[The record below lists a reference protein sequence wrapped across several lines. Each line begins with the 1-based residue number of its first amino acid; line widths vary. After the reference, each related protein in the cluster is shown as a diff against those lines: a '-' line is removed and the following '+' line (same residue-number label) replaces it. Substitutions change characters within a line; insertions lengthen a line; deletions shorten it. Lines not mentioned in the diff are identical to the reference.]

1 MNLWGKRITTGIEK
15 GKKDK
20 GVEKGGIQGEESKG
34 EKGRLQGGYMD
45 EQWVNGYS
53 T

>member
-34 EKGRLQGGYMD
+34 EKGRLQGGIWM
-45 EQWVNGYS
+45 NSG
-53 T
+53 